1 MQISN
6 FNKIFCKGVIQ
17 VKTIK
22 ANSSDTN
29 YLLMSYSTFLNFLK
43 IENESKALIWLKQ
56 RNSHDLATIF
66 EGNLK
71 DL

>member
-6 FNKIFCKGVIQ
+6 LNQIFCKGVIQ
-17 VKTIK
+17 VQTIK

-43 IENESKALIWLKQ
+43 IENKSKALIWLKQ
-56 RNSHDLATIF
+56 HKSHDLATIF